1 MKTSDKPF
9 RICLVVG
16 DWSGDGH
23 DKTTEVTIA
32 SNFNEKAIDRAYK
45 RGTKALGFDFS
56 EEVAADYED
65 TTLSAKH
72 AKAFADKGFSF
83 ARWCKNDEGYVLV
96 QDRTTLTN
104 VEGVFAAGDL
114 VDHTY
119 RQAITAA
126 GSGCAAA
133 LDAERERPP
142 HRPRRQGA
150 HHGSRCSDQ

>member
-32 SNFNEKAIDRAYK
+32 SNFNEKAIDCAYK

-83 ARWCKNDEGYVLV
+83 ARWCKNDEGYVLDATSFV
-96 QDRTTLTN
+96 TLWLFVVALGDPSVASVVVTDETPTLN
-104 VEGVFAAGDL
+104 VGGYGLF
-114 VDHTY
+114 T
-119 RQAITAA
+119 
-126 GSGCAAA
+126 
-133 LDAERERPP
+133 
-142 HRPRRQGA
+142 
-150 HHGSRCSDQ
+150 